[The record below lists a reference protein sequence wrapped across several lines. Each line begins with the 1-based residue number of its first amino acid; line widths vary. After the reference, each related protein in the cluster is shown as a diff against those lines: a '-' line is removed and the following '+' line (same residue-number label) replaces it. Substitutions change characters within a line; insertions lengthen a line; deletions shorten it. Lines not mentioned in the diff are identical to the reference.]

1 MSFASGRPLVDD
13 KFAWFVFDKFYDKL
27 KNEEWKY
34 EPQKTSY
41 MIERQLYDHEDKDEE
56 RRVLFGHQKR
66 YPGKDDN
73 DKPFKPI
80 RVARIPLFLFEKPE
94 EVEETIDI
102 ESDDDV
108 V

>member
-1 MSFASGRPLVDD
+1 LVDD

-34 EPQKTSY
+34 EAQKTSY
-41 MIERQLYDHEDKDEE
+41 MIERQLYNHEDKDEDK
-56 RRVLFGHQKR
+56 RVLFGRQKR

-73 DKPFKPI
+73 GDSFKPI

-94 EVEETIDI
+94 EVNETVSI
-102 ESDDDV
+102 ESEDDV

>member
-56 RRVLFGHQKR
+56 KEFCLVVK
-66 YPGKDDN
+66 KDIQVKMIMTN
-73 DKPFKPI
+73 H
-80 RVARIPLFLFEKPE
+80 LNQ
-94 EVEETIDI
+94 
-102 ESDDDV
+102 
-108 V
+108 

>member
-1 MSFASGRPLVDD
+1 
-13 KFAWFVFDKFYDKL
+13 
-27 KNEEWKY
+27 
-34 EPQKTSY
+34 
-41 MIERQLYDHEDKDEE
+41 MIERQLYNHEDEDEE

-66 YPGKDDN
+66 YPGKDD
-73 DKPFKPI
+73 DGKPFKAI

-94 EVEETIDI
+94 EVEETVPV

>member
-1 MSFASGRPLVDD
+1 
-13 KFAWFVFDKFYDKL
+13 
-27 KNEEWKY
+27 
-34 EPQKTSY
+34 
-41 MIERQLYDHEDKDEE
+41 
-56 RRVLFGHQKR
+56 LFGHQKR

-102 ESDDDV
+102 ESDEDV

>member
-1 MSFASGRPLVDD
+1 
-13 KFAWFVFDKFYDKL
+13 
-27 KNEEWKY
+27 
-34 EPQKTSY
+34 

-56 RRVLFGHQKR
+56 KRVLFGRQKR